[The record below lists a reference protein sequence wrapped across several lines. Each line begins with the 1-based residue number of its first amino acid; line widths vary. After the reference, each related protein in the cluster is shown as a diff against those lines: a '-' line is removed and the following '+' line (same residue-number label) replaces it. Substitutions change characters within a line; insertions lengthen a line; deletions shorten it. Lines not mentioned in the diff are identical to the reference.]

1 LTAKNFSNRLSI
13 MEERLDTLDSKV
25 AQVLAL
31 CQSLRSENHAL
42 RNRVAGL
49 EGENRQLVDK
59 IVAARERLE
68 SLITGL
74 PES

>member
-1 LTAKNFSNRLSI
+1 
-13 MEERLDTLDSKV
+13 MDDRLDTLDSKV
-25 AQVLAL
+25 EQVLAL

-49 EGENRQLVDK
+49 EGENRQLADK
-59 IVAARERLE
+59 ISSARQRLE
-68 SLITGL
+68 ALVTRL

>member
-1 LTAKNFSNRLSI
+1 

-31 CQSLRSENHAL
+31 CQSLRNENHAL

-49 EGENRQLVDK
+49 EGENRQLADK
-59 IVAARERLE
+59 IVAARQRLE
-68 SLITGL
+68 SLVTRL